1 VSESGFS
8 SIVLEGRKKESFIPN
23 PKPKRLRYLKSSTLR
38 ARSDP
43 QTLDSLP
50 GKLKNTFLWSASV
63 ARAMLISVQFSP
75 AWYALFVA
83 FFLAWLTLAL
93 FRRKGVERKE
103 AKEQFVL
110 GLIGSCA
117 LVSMEIF
124 AISTNLWTYVP
135 QNWPVML
142 WPTYFVAILF
152 GYQLLRLVEGF
163 FSKNMPAR

>member
-1 VSESGFS
+1 MIKKTLFIAIIMSA
-8 SIVLEGRKKESFIPN
+8 VLVAGARYTCYGPE
-23 PKPKRLRYLKSSTLR
+23 RLSAPR
-38 ARSDP
+38 ARATSWGDK
-43 QTLDSLP
+43 TLEFSRQVEDTLLC
-50 GKLKNTFLWSASV
+50 GASV
-63 ARAMLISVQFSP
+63 ARAMSIGVQFSP
-75 AWYALFVA
+75 GWYALFVA
-83 FFLAWLTLAL
+83 FFLAWLMLAL

-110 GLIGSCA
+110 GLLGSCA

-124 AISTNLWTYVP
+124 ATSTNLWTYVP

-163 FSKNMPAR
+163 FSKNTPAR

>member
-1 VSESGFS
+1 MCTKCTLLSARELAIVCMCSVWNGFS
-8 SIVLEGRKKESFIPN
+8 SQETNSYGHKALEFSRQVED
-23 PKPKRLRYLKSSTLR
+23 TLLC
-38 ARSDP
+38 D
-43 QTLDSLP
+43 
-50 GKLKNTFLWSASV
+50 ASV
-63 ARAMLISVQFSP
+63 ARAMSIGVQFSP
-75 AWYALFVA
+75 GWYALFVA

-110 GLIGSCA
+110 GLLGSCA

-124 AISTNLWTYVP
+124 ATSTNLWTYVP

-163 FSKNMPAR
+163 FSKNTPARSSGLGLG